1 MAREFG
7 YSPAMMTRRSLLALA
22 AAGFAAPSRAL
33 AGIDHLPLNVSFKGQ
48 DRFKAIVAK
57 AVANNW
63 RALPIGTRMG
73 RIGRELTGVPYTG
86 FTLEIHDRVECPSC
100 NCHGLDCWTFFETVL
115 GMARMLER
123 TGTSYTPQHLLREI
137 EWTRYRGGRCTG
149 NYLDR
154 IHYLNEWYW
163 DNAARGNV
171 RDITRSL
178 GGAIRLHGRKSQ
190 EMTVLWKSY
199 RYLRNNPGLR
209 SGMAKIEATV
219 SALPVWYIPKGS
231 VAAIEGKL
239 AEGDIAGIVTKY
251 QGGVCSHVGMIIRD
265 SAGRAIFLHAS
276 KNHKKVTPEGTI
288 SQYLNRY
295 GSHTGLIVAR
305 PLPVSSEVRDSAAYQ
320 RNLAALRGG

>member
-1 MAREFG
+1 LPWQLHAVTIRGMN
-7 YSPAMMTRRSLLALA
+7 RRSFLTLA
-22 AAGFAAPSRAL
+22 AAGIAAPCAQ
-33 AGIDHLPLNVSFKGQ
+33 AGIDHLPLNVAFKGTA
-48 DRFKAIVAK
+48 RFQAVMNK

-63 RALPIGTRMG
+63 RALPIGQRMG
-73 RIGRELTGVPYTG
+73 RIGRELIGVPYRG
-86 FTLEIHDRVECPSC
+86 FTLEIHDHVECPSC
-100 NCHGLDCWTFFETVL
+100 NCDGLDCWTFFEAVL

-123 TGTSYTPQHLLREI
+123 PQRSFTPQDLLREI
-137 EWTRYRGGRCTG
+137 EWTRYRAGRCTG

-171 RDITRSL
+171 RDITREL
-178 GGAIRLHGRKSQ
+178 GGAIRLHGRRSS
-190 EMTVLWKSY
+190 EMTILWKSY

-219 SALPVWYIPKGS
+219 SALPVWYIPKS
-231 VAAIEGKL
+231 RVAAIEGKL

-265 SAGRAIFLHAS
+265 SSRRAVFLHAS

-295 GSHTGLIVAR
+295 GSHSGLIVAR
-305 PLPVSSEVRDSAAYQ
+305 PLPVSSEIRDAAVYR
-320 RNLAALRGG
+320 RNLETLRRA